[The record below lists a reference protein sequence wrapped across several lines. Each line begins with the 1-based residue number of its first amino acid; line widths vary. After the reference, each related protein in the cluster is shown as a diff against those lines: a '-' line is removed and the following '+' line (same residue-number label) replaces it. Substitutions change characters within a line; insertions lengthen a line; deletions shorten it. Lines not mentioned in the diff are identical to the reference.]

1 VTELEC
7 ALSELEVVYT
17 ATSVED
23 YAEEV
28 FVQRN
33 AVAAVVRID
42 TVGMALGR
50 SRNFVGTMSCQECMG
65 VWGAARH
72 FVASWVPDSWH

>member
-1 VTELEC
+1 MLEC
-7 ALSELEVVYT
+7 ALSGPEEVYT
-17 ATSVED
+17 AISVED
-23 YAEEV
+23 ETEEG
-28 FVQRN
+28 FAQRN

-42 TVGMALGR
+42 TVDMALGE

-72 FVASWVPDSWH
+72 FVASWVPDN